1 MPSWEALDPIRFK
14 PEGTVTSASL
24 HIGTEDLRSAGKFVS
39 CLPYARNSRPQ
50 DARLVRTERRGTCS
64 TKHALLRRL
73 AGEQNLAVARV
84 LGIYE
89 ITGQNTRGVGDIP
102 RKYDLVSLPEAHCHL
117 RVAGKR
123 IDVTRS
129 LDQAR
134 SAAISRFLHEEH
146 VEAPQ
151 ITDYKIALH
160 KQFLLN
166 WVTSN

>member
-1 MPSWEALDPIRFK
+1 MHSWE
-14 PEGTVTSASL
+14 
-24 HIGTEDLRSAGKFVS
+24 
-39 CLPYARNSRPQ
+39 
-50 DARLVRTERRGTCS
+50 
-64 TKHALLRRL
+64 
-73 AGEQNLAVARV
+73 AGEQNLDVARV

-89 ITGQNTRGVGDIP
+89 ITGQNTRGVGDIL
-102 RKYDLVSLPEAHCHL
+102 RKYDLVSLPEAHCYL
-117 RVAGKR
+117 RVVGKR

-146 VEAPQ
+146 VEPPQ